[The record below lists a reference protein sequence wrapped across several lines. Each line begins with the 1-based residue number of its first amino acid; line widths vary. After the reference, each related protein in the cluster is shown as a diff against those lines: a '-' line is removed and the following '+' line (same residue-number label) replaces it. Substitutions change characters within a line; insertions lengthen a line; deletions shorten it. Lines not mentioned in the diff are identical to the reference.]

1 MYCRLQFTYTRL
13 DYPGACSLEYQ
24 NQVQILI
31 ACLLHWDIKKQKV
44 TRKGILGTLLA
55 FVPGDEEQ
63 GRGTLHLHWQCW
75 LVELSQRARNFL
87 FAKSKH
93 EREKAR
99 ADFLQHVD
107 AVLNA
112 SYGSN
117 LIVTHNCIN
126 EDGAVCQRT
135 NMVEDI
141 FF

>member
-1 MYCRLQFTYTRL
+1 M
-13 DYPGACSLEYQ
+13 
-24 NQVQILI
+24 
-31 ACLLHWDIKKQKV
+31 
-44 TRKGILGTLLA
+44 LA

-63 GRGTLHLHWQCW
+63 GRGTLHSHWKCW
-75 LVELSQRARNFL
+75 LAELSQGLQNFL
-87 FAKSKH
+87 VAKSKH
-93 EREKAR
+93 ERGKAR
-99 ADFLQHVD
+99 ADFLQYVD

>member
-1 MYCRLQFTYTRL
+1 
-13 DYPGACSLEYQ
+13 
-24 NQVQILI
+24 VQIPI
-31 ACLLHWDIKKQKV
+31 ECLLQWDIKKQKAKQ
-44 TRKGILGTLLA
+44 KGILGTLLA

-63 GRGTLHLHWQCW
+63 GRGTLHSHWKCW
-75 LVELSQRARNFL
+75 LAELSQGLQNFL
-87 FAKSKH
+87 VAKSKH

-99 ADFLQHVD
+99 ADFLQHAD
-107 AVLNA
+107 TVLHA